1 MSDFSR
7 RDFIKKSILLSLGA
21 SYIISCED
29 NDMLGIDTESDS
41 SDESDNNNN
50 SKKVIIIGAGI
61 SGLVAGY
68 ELTIAGHNVT
78 ILESRDR
85 IGGRVLTIRSPF
97 SNNHCVCLLYTS
109 PSPRDRVRSRM
120 PSSA

>member
-41 SDESDNNNN
+41 SDCLVLFEP
-50 SKKVIIIGAGI
+50 GI
-61 SGLVAGY
+61 LGL
-68 ELTIAGHNVT
+68 H
-78 ILESRDR
+78 
-85 IGGRVLTIRSPF
+85 
-97 SNNHCVCLLYTS
+97 
-109 PSPRDRVRSRM
+109 PRKNK
-120 PSSA
+120 